1 MKNTLIITASILLL
15 CLSLPACKFNF
26 GTNGTTSNSDSSN
39 ASRTTA
45 KTENQSKTSAS
56 KSISSKD
63 DKTEIAEDDEDG
75 GDLTASES
83 APDSESD
90 TSQATDFRIKR
101 SYYALDE
108 NRPDDMMTRDGD
120 YDYFKELE
128 GGGTAGFYYSTKPQ
142 KAQYVLWDGE
152 VIAGPMTTDKQIKE
166 VAATISK
173 NMRNEH
179 EMRMNLI
186 KNRPTGILGPSR
198 VYDQNGKLIREQ

>member
-15 CLSLPACKFNF
+15 CLSLPACKFNL
-26 GTNGTTSNSDSSN
+26 GTSDTTSNSGSSN

-45 KTENQSKTSAS
+45 KTENQSQTSAS
-56 KSISSKD
+56 KNKSVSSKA
-63 DKTEIAEDDEDG
+63 DKTDTDGEDSEDS
-75 GDLTASES
+75 ASED

-101 SYYALDE
+101 SYYALDK

-173 NMRNEH
+173 NIRNEH

-186 KNRPTGILGPSR
+186 NNRPTGILGPSR